1 MSGWRDGSRLPV
13 PGSMPRPRAAL
24 SLGLLDAAEPAS
36 PGAPRCHRLG
46 LPAPFASAC
55 KMWPQKPVQIR
66 RRIRCV
72 NFGRRCV
79 KRFRLQWFDDFH
91 GRVAR
96 SGSLMVHF
104 AGDVKTSTY
113 GFAWGSSFRSS
124 FISLGL
130 NAEFILKL
138 AAGWTTSKRTSS
150 TWATLSS
157 TLGQIQVCRCPSCLP
172 PQSPQTPTD
181 ACCFARAAFMA
192 SEQFV
197 L

>member
-1 MSGWRDGSRLPV
+1 MQLRL
-13 PGSMPRPRAAL
+13 
-24 SLGLLDAAEPAS
+24 
-36 PGAPRCHRLG
+36 
-46 LPAPFASAC
+46 
-55 KMWPQKPVQIR
+55 
-66 RRIRCV
+66 RIRCAH
-72 NFGRRCV
+72 FGRYRAE
-79 KRFRLQWFDDFH
+79 RFRLQWFDLFH

-96 SGSLMVHF
+96 SGSLMVHL

-197 L
+197 LELLGPGQSMPTSSRSTCSTSRPPRDCSSISCNILD

>member
-1 MSGWRDGSRLPV
+1 MQLRL
-13 PGSMPRPRAAL
+13 
-24 SLGLLDAAEPAS
+24 
-36 PGAPRCHRLG
+36 
-46 LPAPFASAC
+46 
-55 KMWPQKPVQIR
+55 
-66 RRIRCV
+66 RIRCAH
-72 NFGRRCV
+72 FGRYRAE
-79 KRFRLQWFDDFH
+79 RFRLQWVDDFPGCH
-91 GRVAR
+91 DTNGIM
-96 SGSLMVHF
+96 MVQM
-104 AGDVKTSTY
+104 AGDVKMATF

-181 ACCFARAAFMA
+181 ACCFAQAAFMA

-197 L
+197 LELLGPGQSMPTSSRSTYSTSRPPRDCSGISCNILD